1 MGRMIS
7 DQTGL
12 AGAEETQ
19 EQMLARY
26 QADL

>member
-7 DQTGL
+7 EQTGL
-12 AGAEETQ
+12 DTSEETQ

>member
-7 DQTGL
+7 EQTGL
-12 AGAEETQ
+12 DSADESQ